1 MLTQSL
7 QLQSAQGYRESTT
20 TLPTF
25 DGYTL
30 APPVPPSAAP
40 SALFSQGQLASG
52 EVSPSSASFPRMT
65 QEPWRPRA
73 AQAYEQDYAPQE
85 LVDHTSYSHYDA
97 HSAAPYSASTSLAP
111 SAFPYELSSSSRS
124 SAARSVAQPTAQHV
138 MQHSALAY
146 PSFTSSAPDTPL
158 ASPLVGYASP
168 RQPGAPSSS
177 GQRPLR
183 PGLVR
188 AHTNASPESAS
199 QPQFYPATVAPGSV
213 PRHNSWSSPD
223 QAGHFQQHVDTSRRL
238 SVQAASPVAFA
249 PYPSSA
255 TRRRSSQA
263 ALQQAAGS
271 PARGPGVSWTPT
283 SSRRSSGVPVGAQ
296 ASGVVRSSRHVDDG
310 GCDNFTQGSPFEPVT
325 PTSRRTSHA
334 VEVVSGSPPHPH
346 ASSPAF
352 SFAGRRPH
360 TNLFISVDASPSR
373 RSSTATSG
381 MGPYRSP
388 YYSPFSPSSPY
399 ANSAVNTPATVA
411 SGCSSAF
418 YPPEQYSPAM
428 VSSAGASVR
437 DPHGRRH
444 TDPYGGALP
453 STGAFHASTRR
464 SQEAM
469 RRASAAAAAPAPTT
483 MAGSSLAS
491 FAGHSPGPLPPH
503 GAYAPEQAYASANEG
518 MTWTGPAV
526 VSNEWAVMAPSGLL
540 DVAAGGG
547 LPLDGTVGLGLEV
560 SMEEVRLSTAATT
573 GIAPET
579 MYTEAVGLPEPYD
592 AMGVLQAQQEAAY
605 QDLLVAESRALA
617 RRDDGRWERVQGEI
631 RSYLAAENG
640 MALGEKTV
648 VVMSPKIAQRS
659 YGTEKRCAFPL
670 SIGSLYPPEARLT
683 WSFLGSLLAPPPTA
697 LLLGSSWWSTHAS
710 SSALSLVS
718 GKLPTPDQASQRLT
732 LPPEIFLSISTDK
745 LFPRVSASAQ
755 WIADDGKL
763 VLERDEEDSAPLAGR
778 AMSKSLA
785 VNVEGELNK
794 DTSTTV
800 STVVTICEPGEGD
813 VEPRVWARFLGK
825 PISVI
830 SKPSKKKAIVSGNRA
845 SPPFTRLLPEG
856 SVLTP
861 LPHAQ
866 SPASVTGASSRF
878 TTAPRCTAARRGTCA
893 RRASR
898 PCSRRSSGC
907 P

>member
-1 MLTQSL
+1 
-7 QLQSAQGYRESTT
+7 
-20 TLPTF
+20 
-25 DGYTL
+25 
-30 APPVPPSAAP
+30 
-40 SALFSQGQLASG
+40 
-52 EVSPSSASFPRMT
+52 
-65 QEPWRPRA
+65 
-73 AQAYEQDYAPQE
+73 
-85 LVDHTSYSHYDA
+85 
-97 HSAAPYSASTSLAP
+97 
-111 SAFPYELSSSSRS
+111 
-124 SAARSVAQPTAQHV
+124 
-138 MQHSALAY
+138 
-146 PSFTSSAPDTPL
+146 
-158 ASPLVGYASP
+158 
-168 RQPGAPSSS
+168 
-177 GQRPLR
+177 
-183 PGLVR
+183 
-188 AHTNASPESAS
+188 
-199 QPQFYPATVAPGSV
+199 
-213 PRHNSWSSPD
+213 
-223 QAGHFQQHVDTSRRL
+223 
-238 SVQAASPVAFA
+238 
-249 PYPSSA
+249 
-255 TRRRSSQA
+255 
-263 ALQQAAGS
+263 
-271 PARGPGVSWTPT
+271 
-283 SSRRSSGVPVGAQ
+283 
-296 ASGVVRSSRHVDDG
+296 
-310 GCDNFTQGSPFEPVT
+310 
-325 PTSRRTSHA
+325 
-334 VEVVSGSPPHPH
+334 
-346 ASSPAF
+346 
-352 SFAGRRPH
+352 
-360 TNLFISVDASPSR
+360 
-373 RSSTATSG
+373 
-381 MGPYRSP
+381 
-388 YYSPFSPSSPY
+388 
-399 ANSAVNTPATVA
+399 
-411 SGCSSAF
+411 
-418 YPPEQYSPAM
+418 
-428 VSSAGASVR
+428 
-437 DPHGRRH
+437 
-444 TDPYGGALP
+444 
-453 STGAFHASTRR
+453 
-464 SQEAM
+464 
-469 RRASAAAAAPAPTT
+469 
-483 MAGSSLAS
+483 
-491 FAGHSPGPLPPH
+491 
-503 GAYAPEQAYASANEG
+503 